1 MTTPNEAQKVTHPEE
16 IMPPEAVAAME
27 RRLLDAFA
35 LHHAGT
41 VERVPSAWP
50 RWIAAAAAIAIL
62 TGAGAAWRGLH
73 ARPPLAQPAAGVSAV
88 SSAARSHAPELSHP
102 VTIAEAAT
110 QPGTSAARN
119 AVPGVTRRA
128 SRHGRISPVVTSAP
142 FMPLPGAAG
151 LPTFESGS
159 IVRMDLQLSSLATL
173 GVDISAARGRS
184 PVQAD
189 LLVGQDGEPRAIRI
203 VNVSSNPSSSSR
215 SRQ

>member
-1 MTTPNEAQKVTHPEE
+1 
-16 IMPPEAVAAME
+16 
-27 RRLLDAFA
+27 LLEAFA
-35 LHHAGT
+35 LHHAPA
-41 VERVPSAWP
+41 VERFPGSWP
-50 RWIAAAAAIAIL
+50 RWIAAAAAVGLLA
-62 TGAGAAWRGLH
+62 GGGAAWQALH
-73 ARPPLAQPAAGVSAV
+73 VRPLPLQSAAGVSAV
-88 SSAARSHAPELSHP
+88 APDVRSHAPEPSRS
-102 VTIAEAAT
+102 VAVADAAT
-110 QPGTSAARN
+110 QPRSPDTRAAASGKPHRDGR
-119 AVPGVTRRA
+119 PGRT
-128 SRHGRISPVVTSAP
+128 SPVVTSRA

-159 IVRMDLQLSSLATL
+159 IVRMDLELSSLATL